1 MIHIPILELIPQR
14 PPFVMVDK
22 LLSCEGKV
30 ATTSFQ
36 VKSDNVLLDENGIL
50 SASGII
56 ENMAQTCA
64 ARIGYI
70 NKFLESKTIKIGV
83 VASVKN
89 FEITAYPKIDDVL
102 TTTVEETLG
111 GILNMTLLTAITEC
125 NGKIIAQAEVKVALT
140 DQETIEQ

>member
-1 MIHIPILELIPQR
+1 MIDIPILELIPQR

-89 FEITAYPKIDDVL
+89 LEITAYPKTNDVL

-125 NGKIIAQAEVKVALT
+125 NGQRIAQAEVKVALT
-140 DQETIEQ
+140 DQETIE

>member
-1 MIHIPILELIPQR
+1 M
-14 PPFVMVDK
+14 
-22 LLSCEGKV
+22 
-30 ATTSFQ
+30 
-36 VKSDNVLLDENGIL
+36 
-50 SASGII
+50 
-56 ENMAQTCA
+56 
-64 ARIGYI
+64 
-70 NKFLESKTIKIGV
+70 
-83 VASVKN
+83 KN